1 MSRLFRISLLLSFFF
16 GLEKLLGFARQV
28 LIAQQFGL
36 SVELDV
42 FNAAN
47 DYPDLIFALISGGAL
62 AVAFIPILSEH
73 LQNQGRA
80 AAWDLFSRIA
90 NLVFLVTAGLS
101 LAIALLALPLVR
113 WSLGIAPG
121 FNPEQQELV
130 ASLMRLN
137 LIATLLFSLA
147 GLAIA
152 GLQAN
157 QHFFLPALAPSMYDV
172 GMLFGVLVLA
182 PESGYRL
189 GPLELP
195 AFGMGVYG
203 LVYGVIAGAA
213 LFLGVQIPGLVRYG
227 FRWVPAVDLRSP
239 GVRQVLRVLGP
250 RVATMFFIQVVFL
263 ATTNIASRLATGSVT
278 ALSLGWLIMQVPE
291 TLIGTAIATALLP
304 TLSEQVA
311 RREEG
316 LYAESLNRTLRV
328 ILALTLPATAIL
340 GLVIR
345 PLVGVFGFD
354 AAGEDTVVWT
364 ARALLL
370 GLAGHSML
378 ELAARA
384 FYARQDA
391 RTPLLASGF
400 MVLLFITLAALLS
413 RPLGAAGI
421 GLANAIAFTSQA
433 LLLIF
438 LLNRRIPGLLR
449 VDGMMLRVAL
459 VSLGGG
465 LLVYGLMRLP
475 LPGIPLA
482 AASLAAGG
490 AAVLPF
496 IWPEVRLLL
505 KL

>member
-1 MSRLFRISLLLSFFF
+1 MSRLFRISLLISFFF
-16 GLEKLLGFARQV
+16 GLEKLLGFVRQV
-28 LIAQQFGL
+28 LIARQFGL
-36 SVELDV
+36 SSEYDV

-62 AVAFIPILSEH
+62 AVAFIPVLSEH
-73 LQNQGRA
+73 LQSGGRA
-80 AAWDLFSRIA
+80 DAWNLFSRIA

-101 LAIALLALPLVR
+101 LVVALFAEPLVR
-113 WSLGIAPG
+113 GSLGVAPG
-121 FNPEQQELV
+121 FSPEQQDLV
-130 ASLMRLN
+130 VDLMRLN

-182 PESGYRL
+182 PQTGYRF

-195 AFGMGVYG
+195 AFGLGVYG
-203 LVYGVIAGAA
+203 LVYGVILGAA

-227 FRWVPAVDLRSP
+227 FRWVPAVDLNSP

-250 RVATMFFIQVVFL
+250 RVATMLFIQVVFL
-263 ATTNIASRLATGSVT
+263 ATTNLGSRLVTGSVT

-311 RREEG
+311 RREEV

-328 ILALTLPATAIL
+328 ILALTLPATTLLAM
-340 GLVIR
+340 VIR
-345 PLVGVFGFD
+345 PLVGIFGFD
-354 AAGEDTVVWT
+354 PEGANLLVWT

-378 ELAARA
+378 EVAARA

-400 MVLLFITLAALLS
+400 MALTFIILAALLS
-413 RPLGAAGI
+413 RLLGAPGI

-433 LLLIF
+433 GLLLFI
-438 LLNRRIPGLLR
+438 LNRRLPGVIR
-449 VDGMMLRVAL
+449 IDGMLLRVAL
-459 VSLGGG
+459 VTLGGG
-465 LLVYGLMRLP
+465 LLVYGLMQLP
-475 LPGIPLA
+475 LPGLPLA
-482 AASLAAGG
+482 AASLAAGML
-490 AAVLPF
+490 AVLPF
-496 IWPEVRLLL
+496 LWPEVRLLL
-505 KL
+505 RL

>member
-1 MSRLFRISLLLSFFF
+1 MSRLFRISVLLSFFF

-28 LIAQQFGL
+28 LIARQFGL
-36 SVELDV
+36 SSELDV

-47 DYPDLIFALISGGAL
+47 NYPDLIFALISGGAL
-62 AVAFIPILSEH
+62 AVAFIPVLSEH
-73 LQNQGRA
+73 LQTRGRA
-80 AAWDLFSRIA
+80 DAWHLFSRIA
-90 NLVFLVTAGLS
+90 NLVFLVTAILS
-101 LAIALLALPLVR
+101 LVIALLALPLVR

-121 FNPEQQELV
+121 FSPEQQVLV
-130 ASLMRLN
+130 ADLMRLN

-182 PESGYRL
+182 PETGYRF

-195 AFGMGVYG
+195 ALGLGIYG

-213 LFLGVQIPGLVRYG
+213 LFLAVQIPGLIRYG
-227 FRWVPAVDLRSP
+227 FRWVPAIDLSSP

-250 RVATMFFIQVVFL
+250 RVATMFFIQAVFL
-263 ATTNIASRLATGSVT
+263 ATDNIASRLATGSVS
-278 ALSLGWLIMQVPE
+278 ALTYGWLIMQVPE

-304 TLSEQVA
+304 TLSEHVA

-340 GLVIR
+340 ALVIH
-345 PLVGVFGFD
+345 PLVGIFD
-354 AAGEDTVVWT
+354 FEAADTARVVWT

-370 GLAGHSML
+370 GLAGHSIL
-378 ELAARA
+378 ELASRA

-391 RTPLLASGF
+391 RTPLLAAGF
-400 MVLLFITLAALLS
+400 MVVLFIVLAVLLA
-413 RPLGAAGI
+413 RPLGAPGI

-433 LLLIF
+433 LLLLF
-438 LLNRRIPGLLR
+438 LLNRRIPGLVR
-449 VDGMMLRVAL
+449 VDGMLLRVVL
-459 VSLGGG
+459 VSVAGG

-475 LPGIPLA
+475 FPGIPLA
-482 AASLAAGG
+482 AASLAVGM
-490 AAVLPF
+490 AAILPF

-505 KL
+505 RL